1 MRVTENEWK
10 NDFLMP
16 PYLVAD
22 NINEYKRSG
31 EKDGNIRNAYGLFS
45 NNNGWYGSGNVV
57 SEIGK
62 IKAQG

>member
-1 MRVTENEWK
+1 
-10 NDFLMP
+10 MP

-22 NINEYKRSG
+22 NINEYKKTG
-31 EKDGNIRNAYGLFS
+31 EKDGTIRNAYGLFS

-62 IKAQG
+62 IKA